1 MNHVW
6 PTINACLNLASFLCL
21 LSGYRYIKKGQR
33 EHHRLSMVAA
43 LVASC
48 LFLASYLA
56 YHFNAGSKS
65 FQGEGLVRTI
75 YFLILITHSVLA
87 AGVGPFIV
95 LTFAHALKG
104 NFEKHRKVARWTL
117 PVWLYVSCT
126 GVLVYLMLY
135 VFWPQ

>member
-1 MNHVW
+1 VNYAW

-21 LSGYRYIKKGQR
+21 LSGYRFIKKGQR
-33 EHHRLSMVAA
+33 ENHRLSMVAA
-43 LVASC
+43 LVASS
-48 LFLASYLA
+48 LFLASYLT

-87 AGVGPFIV
+87 AGVAPLIV

-135 VFWPQ
+135 VFRL